1 MNLVNL
7 GANTNE
13 LVLGNRS
20 ILISYETPV
29 ALHIEGVGYIVTE
42 KKWSRTTSKHI
53 NQFLNGDKPYK
64 TEPQEYFDNLL
75 EGVK

>member
-1 MNLVNL
+1 MKLVNL
-7 GANTNE
+7 GANITE
-13 LVLGNRS
+13 LVVGNRS

-53 NQFLNGDKPYK
+53 NQFLGGSKPYK
-64 TEPQEYFDNLL
+64 VEPQDYFDSLL
-75 EGVK
+75 QEVR